1 MEIIPL
7 GLTRISKGN
16 IMIIIANML
25 FLISLIGFGLA
36 IELMVKHKK
45 FALKQRQET
54 VDCLIRIFN

>member
-1 MEIIPL
+1 
-7 GLTRISKGN
+7 
-16 IMIIIANML
+16 MIIIANML